1 MTSSTTEQ
9 RIRQT
14 AKQLFA
20 AEGYEGVS
28 MRTLAAASG
37 VGLSSIYHFFADKD
51 VLLQK
56 IFEETNTSL
65 GRERQLLKPRTT
77 ATQMLQDRIDFQF
90 RHMEDVVFVLKYYL
104 HYRNHFMTLPTK
116 TLPAKSALHIEEV
129 LHKGIA
135 TGEFDIP
142 IASFENTAKI
152 IAHSINGFLLEYYP
166 QQPTARERTSLVQGL
181 TLFVMRSLKCKQ
193 AVSLQD

>member
-1 MTSSTTEQ
+1 MTSSATEQ

-28 MRTLAAASG
+28 MRTLATASG

-51 VLLQK
+51 VLLK
-56 IFEETNTSL
+56 AIYDETNRNL
-65 GRERQLLKPRTT
+65 GQERQQLKPRAT
-77 ATQMLQDRIDFQF
+77 AAQMLQDRIDFQF
-90 RHMEDVVFVLKYYL
+90 EHMQDIVFVLKYYL
-104 HYRNHFMTLPTK
+104 HFRDHFAALPTK

-135 TGEFDIP
+135 TGEFELS
-142 IASFENTAKI
+142 IAEFENTAKI

-166 QQPTARERTSLVQGL
+166 QQPSKRERARLVADLSQ
-181 TLFVMRSLKCKQ
+181 FVMRSLMCK
-193 AVSLQD
+193 